1 MAKKDAENAHETE
14 QTGTE
19 TDRAGLEP
27 APTEDGQTGQE
38 PSHATTERTFPN
50 PCVYCG
56 PSVKGVTRQFT
67 TYCGGLP
74 EEMQK
79 LLRRFPRMGE
89 LIVAPA
95 KIEGVR
101 KRMETPGTAERAL
114 YQQLKQ
120 ALGGVQ

>member
-1 MAKKDAENAHETE
+1 MSVAKKDAENARETE

-19 TDRAGLEP
+19 TAQDTQTQAAAEDTQADQTP
-27 APTEDGQTGQE
+27 A
-38 PSHATTERTFPN
+38 AAERTFPN

-120 ALGGVQ
+120 ALGNS